1 MTYFFSTSSASRGY
15 YLVADEP
22 VEVEGTTLS
31 LTMDVRGDGSGA
43 WPRLQVTD
51 GNGTVTNLDGDHL
64 DFEGWQTVR
73 FTVPDGLAQPLT
85 VERIRMMETRRSEE
99 HTSELQSRGH
109 LVCRLLLEKKKTKLS
124 QYTSHSR

>member
-1 MTYFFSTSSASRGY
+1 MTYDLSTSSANSVY

-22 VEVEGTTLS
+22 VEVKGTNLS

-51 GNGTVTNLDGDHL
+51 GNGTVNNLDGNHL

-73 FTVPDGLAQPLT
+73 FTVPDGLAPPLT
-85 VERIRMMETRRSEE
+85 VEGIRMMETRPEA
-99 HTSELQSRGH
+99 Q
-109 LVCRLLLEKKKTKLS
+109 
-124 QYTSHSR
+124 

>member
-1 MTYFFSTSSASRGY
+1 
-15 YLVADEP
+15 
-22 VEVEGTTLS
+22 
-31 LTMDVRGDGSGA
+31 MDVRGDGSGA

-85 VERIRMMETRRSEE
+85 VERIRMMETRPEA
-99 HTSELQSRGH
+99 
-109 LVCRLLLEKKKTKLS
+109 
-124 QYTSHSR
+124 QYTGDIAVADLDRKSTRLNSSHVAISFAVFCLTN